1 MKILVT
7 GGAGFI
13 GSNVADLL
21 IERKDSVV
29 IVDNLSS
36 GSMDNVNRRARFY
49 NVDIKNFKQLEDVF
63 EKERPDKVVHAAA
76 QVQVVKSMEDPVFD
90 ASTNILGSINVLECC
105 KKFKIKKIIYLCTG
119 GALYGNPRYL
129 PADEK
134 HPIDPI
140 SAYGVS
146 KYTVEKYLYMYNVNY
161 GLDFISLRFAN
172 VYGTRDSVGSGRVIP
187 AFVNCLLNN
196 KRPYITGEGKQTRD
210 FIFVKDVAKA
220 VVLALDKDTENR
232 YFNIGSEEITS
243 INELFNLIK
252 KILKSDIKPEYINER
267 KGEVQEIYLKAG
279 LAWKELAWK
288 AEISLE
294 EGLKQYI
301 DSLKRNLFI

>member
-1 MKILVT
+1 MKVLVT

-13 GSNVADLL
+13 GSNVVDLL
-21 IERKDSVV
+21 MERKDQVV
-29 IVDNLSS
+29 IADNLSS
-36 GSMDNVNRRARFY
+36 GSMNNVNRRARFY

-105 KKFKIKKIIYLCTG
+105 KKFKVKKIIYLCTG
-119 GALYGNPRYL
+119 GALYGNPKYL

-140 SAYGVS
+140 SGYGVS
-146 KYTVEKYLYMYNVNY
+146 KYTVEKYLYMYNINY

-172 VYGTRDSVGSGRVIP
+172 VYGPRDSVGSGRVIP
-187 AFVNCLLNN
+187 AFVNFLLSN

-220 VVLALDKDTENR
+220 VVLALDKDTESK
-232 YFNIGSEEITS
+232 YFNIGSEKITS
-243 INELFNLIK
+243 INELFNVIK
-252 KILKSDIKPEYINER
+252 KLLKSDIKPEYINER
-267 KGEVQEIYLKAG
+267 KGEVQEIYLKAE
-279 LAWKELAWK
+279 LARKELNWK
-288 AEISLE
+288 AEVSLE
-294 EGLKQYI
+294 EGLKQYV